1 MPEMA
6 GANCVIVG
14 LDGFDPDVLV
24 NLQAFYAGC
33 GFRVAVSRTV
43 RDAELLVIQ
52 RCAYPPGQVF
62 GVRASECHIYDHV
75 FNGVSDLHA
84 AFPNVRRVIV
94 IAPSGQPSGSTRPA
108 RTVRGFPP
116 VVPQLWASRA
126 GGNHRPFRIVYI
138 GHRKD
143 PPSDP
148 WQREIQAFAEEGG
161 CHFWGR
167 GWRRPGLSPATAP
180 RFHGPTS
187 LHETQGIYRRAH
199 YALGVMHGFQ
209 RGNTIS
215 GRMWQAPLNG
225 CHLLTEAMLPN
236 VELPGVRLVG
246 DFRSAIDHVRRE
258 SRPEDL
264 VKSATEYWDAAS
276 RSLALRLGYL
286 YRPLSR
292 AGLAALYGRRVYLPH
307 VKLVV
312 ERTRQRRTERS
323 A

>member
-1 MPEMA
+1 MS
-6 GANCVIVG
+6 GATCVIVG

-33 GFRVAVSRTV
+33 GFHVSVSRTV

-52 RCAYPPGQVF
+52 RGAYQPGQVF
-62 GVRASECHIYDHV
+62 EVRASECHIYDYV

-94 IAPSGQPSGSTRPA
+94 IAPSGRASGATRPP
-108 RTVRGFPP
+108 RLVHGFHP

-126 GGNHRPFRIVYI
+126 PGGHRPFRVVHI

-148 WQREIQAFAEEGG
+148 WQSEVQALAADGP

-167 GWRRPGLSPATAP
+167 GWLALGPSPAAEG
-180 RFHGPTS
+180 RLHGPTS

-199 YALGVMHGFQ
+199 CALGVMHGFQ

-236 VELPGVRLVG
+236 VDLPGVHVVD
-246 DFRSAIDHVRRE
+246 DFRSAVDDPQRGA
-258 SRPEDL
+258 RPEEL
-264 VKSATEYWDAAS
+264 VEAAS
-276 RSLALRLGYL
+276 DYWGAATRQLALKLGYL

-292 AGLAALYGRRVYLPH
+292 AGLGALYGRYVYFRH
-307 VKLVV
+307 VKLVA
-312 ERTRQRRTERS
+312 ERIQQRRRGQPT
-323 A
+323 